1 MQTGHLILGILDVG
15 CLMSSM
21 LRDRARLLK
30 RDLGYDGRRE
40 DSCDLV

>member
-15 CLMSSM
+15 YLMSLM

-30 RDLGYDGRRE
+30 RDLGDDDRRE
-40 DSCDLV
+40 DSCDLI